1 MEFASANWGGLS
13 EEVPLMIKLK
23 EPADIKSVV
32 LNQLGGSG
40 GNISVFTNDRLTM
53 DGAKL
58 VGTNSFTSPELTI
71 PLASPTKA
79 QYVIVVIK
87 ALPKL
92 AAPKTQ
98 YNFGLRLAE
107 VSVQ

>member
-1 MEFASANWGGLS
+1 MRGPCFSLA
-13 EEVPLMIKLK
+13 KLG
-23 EPADIKSVV
+23 EQSFCALEILRDEA
-32 LNQLGGSG
+32 L
-40 GNISVFTNDRLTM
+40 REAAM